1 MGSTTTPDR
10 APLGRGFWALF
21 TAGTVSNT
29 GDGVLVAALPLL
41 AASTTD
47 EPWAV
52 ALISACFSLPW
63 LLITLSAGA
72 LVDRSDR
79 RVVMVVTDLLRAV
92 LVGVVAL
99 LAATGEIQAWMLWL
113 LALGLGTG
121 EVFFDTAAQT
131 VMPSVVPAESLE
143 RANGLG
149 QVAQTLGNTFIGSPL
164 GALLFSAAVWLPFG
178 VDAASFALAAGL
190 AMTLRGSFRPTPD
203 PLAPSAALPDRVR
216 VREGIAFVRRS
227 RLLASLV
234 GVLALTNIALA
245 ITESTFVLFVTQ
257 RLGIDGRWFGVI
269 VGVIGLGAITAGITA
284 GAVIARLGRRRTVIL
299 SSAVPTVSM
308 AVLSVT
314 RSPVLAT
321 VLVALN
327 AASVTWWSVLAMSL
341 RQHLVPDH
349 MLGRVNAV
357 FRWGTWGAMPLGAA
371 AGGVLASVAGLH
383 VPWIAGALA
392 SGAACLLAVT
402 RITEPVL
409 RAAFSEHASRQ
420 AAAEP
425 GAPMDPTPVAIE
437 LDPLSEPFPPH
448 NGRWTPR
455 D

>member
-1 MGSTTTPDR
+1 MGTTSTPER

-41 AASTTD
+41 AATAT
-47 EPWAV
+47 EAPWAV

-63 LLITLSAGA
+63 LLITLPAGA
-72 LVDRSDR
+72 IVDRSDR
-79 RVVMVVTDLLRAV
+79 RVVMVVTDLGRAL
-92 LVGVVAL
+92 LVGVVAV
-99 LAATGEIQAWMLWL
+99 LAASGGIDAWMLWL

-131 VMPSVVPAESLE
+131 VMPAVVATDSLE

-149 QVAQTLGNTFIGSPL
+149 QVAQTVGNTFLGSPV

-178 VDAASFALAAGL
+178 VDAASFALAALL

-227 RLLASLV
+227 RLLGSLV

-245 ITESTFVLFVTQ
+245 VTESTFVLFVTR
-257 RLGIDGRWFGVI
+257 RLGLDGRWFGVI
-269 VGVIGLGAITAGITA
+269 VAVIGLGAIGAGITA
-284 GAVIARLGRRRTVIL
+284 GAVIARLGRRRTVLL
-299 SSAVPTVSM
+299 SSALPTVSM
-308 AVLSVT
+308 AVLSIT
-314 RSPVLAT
+314 RSPVVAT
-321 VLVALN
+321 ALVAVN
-327 AASVTWWSVLAMSL
+327 AACVTWWSVLAMSL

-371 AGGVLASVAGLH
+371 AGGVLASVAGLRA
-383 VPWIAGALA
+383 PWIAGAVA
-392 SGAACLLAVT
+392 SGLACLLAAR

-409 RAAFSEHASRQ
+409 RAAFSEQASRA

-425 GAPMDPTPVAIE
+425 DAPMDPTPVAIE
-437 LDPLSEPFPPH
+437 LDPLTEPFPPH

-455 D
+455 A

>member
-1 MGSTTTPDR
+1 MGSTTRSER
-10 APLGRGFWALF
+10 APLSRGFWALF

-41 AASTTD
+41 AASATD

-63 LLITLSAGA
+63 LLITLPAGA

-79 RVVMVVTDLLRAV
+79 RVVMVVTDLLRAA
-92 LVGVVAL
+92 LVGVVAV

-131 VMPSVVPAESLE
+131 VMPSVVPSESLE

-149 QVAQTLGNTFIGSPL
+149 QVAQTLGNTFLGSPI
-164 GALLFSAAVWLPFG
+164 GAVLFSAAVWLPFG
-178 VDAASFALAAGL
+178 VDAVSFALAAVL
-190 AMTLRGSFRPTPD
+190 AMTLRGTFRATPD
-203 PLAPSAALPDRVR
+203 PLTPSAALPDRTR
-216 VREGIAFVRRS
+216 VREGVAFVRRS
-227 RLLASLV
+227 RLLSSLV

-257 RLGIDGRWFGVI
+257 RLKIDGRWFGVI
-269 VGVIGLGAITAGITA
+269 VGVIGLGAIAAGITA
-284 GAVIARLGRRRTVIL
+284 GMVIGRLGRRRTVIL
-299 SSAVPTVSM
+299 SSAIPTVSM
-308 AVLSVT
+308 AILSVT
-314 RSPVLAT
+314 RSPILAT
-321 VLVALN
+321 ALVALN

-371 AGGVLASVAGLH
+371 AGGVLASVAGLRA
-383 VPWIAGALA
+383 PWIAGAVA
-392 SGAACLLAVT
+392 SGLACLLAIS

-420 AAAEP
+420 ASAEP
-425 GAPMDPTPVAIE
+425 GAPMDPTPVAVE
-437 LDPLSEPFPPH
+437 LDPLTEPFPPH

-455 D
+455 Q